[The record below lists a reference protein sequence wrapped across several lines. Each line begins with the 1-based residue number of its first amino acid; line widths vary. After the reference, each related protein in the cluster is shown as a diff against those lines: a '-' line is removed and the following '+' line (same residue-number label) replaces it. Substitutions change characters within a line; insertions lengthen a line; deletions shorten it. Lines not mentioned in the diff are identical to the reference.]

1 MMDEKRC
8 ASLLERL
15 RVGESIDVVAKEVTG
30 RFYRYTVP
38 AEEFQ
43 APLRVDKS
51 AERLLPGSFCGK
63 TRTCLPAESNSW
75 IQPCSVFSYS
85 YGHGALRCLNF
96 NY

>member
-30 RFYRYTVP
+30 RFYRYAVP

-43 APLRVDKS
+43 APLQVDKS
-51 AERLLPGSFCGK
+51 AERLLPSSFCGK
-63 TRTCLPAESNSW
+63 TPMC
-75 IQPCSVFSYS
+75 CSVQV
-85 YGHGALRCLNF
+85 YGGGYATARF
-96 NY
+96 AG